1 MNEKNLSGEA
11 LTKTVDKYALITTVR
26 EKRLMCLLP
35 TEDMSTKLLILYI
48 DSEKEANIFPL
59 STNIY
64 QTRNQKHK

>member
-35 TEDMSTKLLILYI
+35 TEDMST
-48 DSEKEANIFPL
+48 NI
-59 STNIY
+59 IY
-64 QTRNQKHK
+64 

>member
-35 TEDMSTKLLILYI
+35 TEDMSHILTGYYILTQKKRLIY
-48 DSEKEANIFPL
+48 S
-59 STNIY
+59 
-64 QTRNQKHK
+64 H